1 MMEALLR
8 KDLPGLQMEII
19 VVESN
24 STDGTR
30 EAALKYQNHP
40 KVKLILED
48 QQRGKAMRCEPA

>member
-40 KVKLILED
+40 
-48 QQRGKAMRCEPA
+48 R